1 MNCQTKFDV
10 CTTATCWN
18 NGVCTAGINTYTC
31 NCSTTG
37 YTGVNCQTNINE
49 CHSNLCL
56 HNSTCID
63 GINTYKCN
71 CTNGYTGQKCE
82 TDFNECQSSPCQ
94 HNGHCRNTVGSFYCN
109 CTATGYSG
117 PLCDTGMAVL
127 AAMSMSIFSTPFTED
142 LYLEFIFCSHFSQ
155 RTVPSN
161 IFNQKVAILLF
172 SSEDDSFL
180 EIRLQNTENVPSMKL
195 VHE

>member
-49 CHSNLCL
+49 CHSNPCL

-71 CTNGYTGQKCE
+71 CTNGYTGQNCE
-82 TDFNECQSSPCQ
+82 TDFNECQSSLCQ
-94 HNGHCRNTVGSFYCN
+94 HNGQCRNTVGSFYCN

-127 AAMSMSIFSTPFTED
+127 AAMSMSIFSI
-142 LYLEFIFCSHFSQ
+142 LLQ
-155 RTVPSN
+155 RTRILNSSSAITFLNKLCLQN

-172 SSEDDSFL
+172 SSADDSF
-180 EIRLQNTENVPSMKL
+180 
-195 VHE
+195 